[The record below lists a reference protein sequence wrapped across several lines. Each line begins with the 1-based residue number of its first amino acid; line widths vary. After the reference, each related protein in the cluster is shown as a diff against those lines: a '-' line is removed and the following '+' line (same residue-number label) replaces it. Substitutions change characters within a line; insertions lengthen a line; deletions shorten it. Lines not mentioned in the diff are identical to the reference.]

1 MQLIDRALNAL
12 EILSQNMNGMSVT
25 DLAEQLGIPASST
38 HRILSS
44 LKGNHFVVQDE
55 HTKKYRLGYK
65 ICAIATGVVKGSA
78 LTQAAQMPMRRLAE
92 KIDRNVVLCIMEH
105 GAVMNVACSERG
117 DSNMYMVKIGHEI
130 PFYST
135 SAGRVFM
142 AYMNRSEALDILDR
156 EKRTKTTPNTK
167 TDLKELNEELDRIHN
182 QGYAVIDE
190 ELQMGIRKKCSRGSV
205 SLRNVRKKFPRQS
218 DRKRRFVMSE
228 YSVELKG
235 LNKVY
240 SNLLKEDT
248 IALKDINL
256 QIRPGEF
263 ISIIGPSGC
272 GKSTLLRIIGNLD
285 KPTSGTIEYRDG
297 ADQQMGFVFQDS
309 VLLPWKNVRQN
320 AEFPLVIQ
328 KKQTKENEEKLDEL
342 LELAGLS
349 EFKTALPR
357 ELSGGMKQRVS
368 IVRALSYDAPLLLM
382 DEPFGALD
390 ALTRDHLNEE
400 LLKIWQK
407 TKKTVIFVTHSIEE
421 ATFLSDRVLV
431 MSARPGRVKEMVE
444 IDLPRPRG
452 EATRNDPKFT
462 EYNKYL
468 RGIIG

>member
-1 MQLIDRALNAL
+1 
-12 EILSQNMNGMSVT
+12 
-25 DLAEQLGIPASST
+25 
-38 HRILSS
+38 
-44 LKGNHFVVQDE
+44 
-55 HTKKYRLGYK
+55 
-65 ICAIATGVVKGSA
+65 
-78 LTQAAQMPMRRLAE
+78 
-92 KIDRNVVLCIMEH
+92 
-105 GAVMNVACSERG
+105 
-117 DSNMYMVKIGHEI
+117 
-130 PFYST
+130 
-135 SAGRVFM
+135 
-142 AYMNRSEALDILDR
+142 
-156 EKRTKTTPNTK
+156 
-167 TDLKELNEELDRIHN
+167 
-182 QGYAVIDE
+182 
-190 ELQMGIRKKCSRGSV
+190 
-205 SLRNVRKKFPRQS
+205 
-218 DRKRRFVMSE
+218 MSE

-342 LELAGLS
+342 LELAG
-349 EFKTALPR
+349 
-357 ELSGGMKQRVS
+357 MKQRVS

>member
-1 MQLIDRALNAL
+1 
-12 EILSQNMNGMSVT
+12 
-25 DLAEQLGIPASST
+25 
-38 HRILSS
+38 
-44 LKGNHFVVQDE
+44 
-55 HTKKYRLGYK
+55 
-65 ICAIATGVVKGSA
+65 
-78 LTQAAQMPMRRLAE
+78 
-92 KIDRNVVLCIMEH
+92 
-105 GAVMNVACSERG
+105 
-117 DSNMYMVKIGHEI
+117 
-130 PFYST
+130 
-135 SAGRVFM
+135 
-142 AYMNRSEALDILDR
+142 
-156 EKRTKTTPNTK
+156 
-167 TDLKELNEELDRIHN
+167 
-182 QGYAVIDE
+182 
-190 ELQMGIRKKCSRGSV
+190 
-205 SLRNVRKKFPRQS
+205 
-218 DRKRRFVMSE
+218 MSE

-248 IALKDINL
+248 VALKDINL

-320 AEFPLVIQ
+320 AEFP
-328 KKQTKENEEKLDEL
+328 
-342 LELAGLS
+342 
-349 EFKTALPR
+349 
-357 ELSGGMKQRVS
+357 
-368 IVRALSYDAPLLLM
+368 LLM

>member
-1 MQLIDRALNAL
+1 
-12 EILSQNMNGMSVT
+12 
-25 DLAEQLGIPASST
+25 
-38 HRILSS
+38 
-44 LKGNHFVVQDE
+44 
-55 HTKKYRLGYK
+55 
-65 ICAIATGVVKGSA
+65 
-78 LTQAAQMPMRRLAE
+78 
-92 KIDRNVVLCIMEH
+92 
-105 GAVMNVACSERG
+105 
-117 DSNMYMVKIGHEI
+117 
-130 PFYST
+130 
-135 SAGRVFM
+135 
-142 AYMNRSEALDILDR
+142 
-156 EKRTKTTPNTK
+156 
-167 TDLKELNEELDRIHN
+167 
-182 QGYAVIDE
+182 
-190 ELQMGIRKKCSRGSV
+190 
-205 SLRNVRKKFPRQS
+205 
-218 DRKRRFVMSE
+218 MSE

-285 KPTSGTIEYRDG
+285 KPTTGTIEYRDG

-400 LLKIWQK
+400 LL
-407 TKKTVIFVTHSIEE
+407 THSIEE

>member
-1 MQLIDRALNAL
+1 MGGIKVEKIKIKNLIFSYPNSEKTALN
-12 EILSQNMNGMSVT
+12 
-25 DLAEQLGIPASST
+25 
-38 HRILSS
+38 
-44 LKGNHFVVQDE
+44 
-55 HTKKYRLGYK
+55 
-65 ICAIATGVVKGSA
+65 
-78 LTQAAQMPMRRLAE
+78 
-92 KIDRNVVLCIMEH
+92 
-105 GAVMNVACSERG
+105 
-117 DSNMYMVKIGHEI
+117 
-130 PFYST
+130 
-135 SAGRVFM
+135 
-142 AYMNRSEALDILDR
+142 
-156 EKRTKTTPNTK
+156 
-167 TDLKELNEELDRIHN
+167 
-182 QGYAVIDE
+182 
-190 ELQMGIRKKCSRGSV
+190 
-205 SLRNVRKKFPRQS
+205 
-218 DRKRRFVMSE
+218 
-228 YSVELKG
+228 
-235 LNKVY
+235 
-240 SNLLKEDT
+240 
-248 IALKDINL
+248 DINL
-256 QIRPGEF
+256 TINQGEF
-263 ISIIGPSGC
+263 VTICGKSGC